1 MKLLKGAETNMMAG
15 FLSYIFISDIRIA
28 DNLDV
33 DDFIE
38 TYSSTAAFPVC
49 INFRVVWYS
58 P

>member
-1 MKLLKGAETNMMAG
+1 MMAG
-15 FLSYIFISDIRIA
+15 SLSYIFISEIRIA